1 MKRNAVICFALLL
14 SLFVMSCTN
23 DAEKSIEK
31 MERIVERVE
40 GNYKTY
46 TVEDWENVFE
56 EIGEVTEEFA
66 DVDFSE
72 KQLEKITR
80 LNAKVSERC
89 TEQLISNFGT
99 VFSGVMK
106 GMVNGFKNVFE
117 ELEEAVDELEEQW

>member
-23 DAEKSIEK
+23 DAEKSIKK

-80 LNAKVSERC
+80 LNAKVSELC
-89 TEQLISNFGT
+89 TEQVISNFGT

-106 GMVNGFKNVFE
+106 GLVNGFKNVIE